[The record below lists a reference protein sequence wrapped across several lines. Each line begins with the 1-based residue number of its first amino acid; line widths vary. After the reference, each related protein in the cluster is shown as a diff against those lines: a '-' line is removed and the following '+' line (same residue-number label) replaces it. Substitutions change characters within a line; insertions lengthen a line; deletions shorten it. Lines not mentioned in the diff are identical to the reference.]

1 MNFHNIK
8 EVDEF
13 PLDDALRPR
22 LDGLVDYLQQKI
34 EANAFDYLPLA
45 TIAQDTGLAVDQL
58 LTFGSTPA
66 DLIHHI
72 AYRLNQQMIDRFM
85 NLHLLAMGF
94 ETLARVKAYL
104 LMLYK
109 FDIEHIKLRG
119 AIMQYAWSWSFA
131 NEERINN
138 QYMKLMAPVYLEF
151 MDSNMNN
158 IDGRCHAVWAL
169 YQRGLRLAALRKASA
184 EDCLNDITPAL
195 VMICDSRA
203 V

>member
-1 MNFHNIK
+1 MNFHSVR

-13 PLDDALRPR
+13 PLDDMLRAR

-34 EANAFDYLPLA
+34 EANACDYLPLA
-45 TIAQDTGLAVDQL
+45 SIAQDNGLTVDQL

-72 AYRLNQQMIDRFM
+72 AYRLNQRMIDQFM

-94 ETLARVKAYL
+94 ETLSRVKAYL
-104 LMLYK
+104 LLLYK

-119 AIMQYAWSWSFA
+119 AIKQYEWSWNFA

-138 QYMKLMAPVYLEF
+138 QYMKLMAPIYLEF
-151 MDSNMNN
+151 VDSNMND
-158 IDGRCHAVWAL
+158 IDSRCHAIWTL

-184 EDCLNDITPAL
+184 EDCLSEITPAL
-195 VMICDSRA
+195 AMICKNSA
-203 V
+203 S